1 MLLLHIFI
9 ALTSI
14 VVSGLTYAHPSK
26 RLFSASY
33 LLVGGTLIT
42 GTALVVVSPAHL
54 GTACVS
60 GLVYLALVGATIG
73 AARLK
78 FATDPTRFKAD

>member
-1 MLLLHIFI
+1 MLILHILI

-14 VVSGLTYAHPSK
+14 VVSGLTYVRPSK
-26 RLFSASY
+26 RLFTASY
-33 LLVGGTLIT
+33 LLVAGTLTT
-42 GTALVVVSPAHL
+42 GTALVVASPAHL

-60 GLVYLALVGATIG
+60 GLIYLALVGATIG

-78 FATDPTRFKAD
+78 FATDPTRF